1 MSDYFYLEDPEND
14 MGMTPVDSEEMVAAI
29 RKIARK
35 EGVEITDEQIINEVF
50 GKKEAVKPKSR
61 REKTYLYV
69 DGTNLFAG
77 QADLF
82 GYSTYLPFSY
92 LLKDINKIIR
102 IDKVNFYASYMVK
115 ANLRRNPQRRKL
127 MMIESLFYRGV
138 RKIPGL
144 IFYRGHRSPTS
155 GREKGVDVHLAVD
168 LIKDGLMGKF
178 SRAVIMTGDADLIYP
193 IESIR
198 SLGIPVYSIF
208 IPNRFSLEIAFKT
221 DSATVLNYRNKF
233 KPVNR
238 RLPDRLKIVNIKSPT
253 CKHVG

>member
-1 MSDYFYLEDPEND
+1 MSDYFYLEDSESD
-14 MGMTPVDSEEMVAAI
+14 MGMTPVASEEMVGAI

-50 GKKEAVKPKSR
+50 GKKPRMEPKSKR
-61 REKTYLYV
+61 KKTYLYV

-77 QADLF
+77 QIDLF
-82 GYSTYLPFSY
+82 GYSVYLPFSY
-92 LLKDINKIIR
+92 ILKDINKIIR

-115 ANLRRNPQRRKL
+115 VNLRRNPQRRRLVK
-127 MMIESLFYRGV
+127 IEDLFYRWTK
-138 RKIPGL
+138 KIPGL

-178 SRAVIMTGDADLIYP
+178 ERAVIMTGDSDLIYP
-193 IESIR
+193 IEIIR
-198 SLGIPVYSIF
+198 SLGIPVHSIF
-208 IPNRFSLEIAFKT
+208 IPSRFSLEIAFKT